1 VRRSRDRVVAGV
13 AVAVLVAVGILVA
26 YLVRD
31 GQRAGIETRE
41 DLRVELVQTLARE
54 LDTRIVQ
61 AFVALGGTASESGK
75 WTMQPGDPG
84 DTAKLRPQATDATS
98 APILVDRDAAIV
110 NSGLP
115 LVGASLGDA
124 YRKDE
129 LRTVF
134 DGGTKILTVGKGVT
148 TASPVIGL
156 AFPVSDATGD
166 VVGAY
171 IYESP
176 VTADSPFSQ
185 EIAQLQTGPTA
196 VFSIVDRA
204 RMVFASTDETSLA
217 TRSELRAEDLAPGF
231 NHRDGKVYAAAEVPS
246 ADWTYVYQQDRSEF
260 QGDVTRPLQGALLA
274 IVVLIVFGGIFS
286 VVALTRRLR
295 AAREEQRRLAEIS
308 VAREEFASIVSHE
321 LRTPV
326 AGLLGFLQTTIDHWD
341 AMSDDER
348 RRAIDRAL
356 DNAERLQHLS
366 ADVLETSALDA
377 GSVELRTE
385 LVNLRAF
392 VDDAALTAG
401 TAFADRDVRVTGDE
415 QVAVSA
421 DLPRLRQVLG
431 NVLDNAVKN
440 SPPDTPIEVTV
451 ERVDGEGRVSVR
463 DHGSGIAVDDRERI
477 FDKYTRAGASLSRG
491 TGLGLYLARQI
502 VQAHGG
508 RIWVADTQGPGTTI
522 VFSLPAREEDR
533 G

>member
-1 VRRSRDRVVAGV
+1 MRRARDRVVAGI
-13 AVAVLVAVGILVA
+13 AVAVLVAVGVLVT

-31 GQRAGIETRE
+31 GQRAGIDTRKE
-41 DLRVELVQTLARE
+41 QRIELVRLLARS
-54 LDTRIVQ
+54 LDSRVKQ
-61 AFVALGGTASESGK
+61 GLDQMRQFASGT
-75 WTMQPGDPG
+75 WTLQPGDPA
-84 DTAKLRPQATDATS
+84 DAAKLQGQTGGNATAGPLLVGRDATILNS
-98 APILVDRDAAIV
+98 ALLVDGVSIGDPYRREDLQAI
-110 NSGLP
+110 
-115 LVGASLGDA
+115 
-124 YRKDE
+124 
-129 LRTVF
+129 F
-134 DGGTKILTVGKGVT
+134 DGELGILPVGPGAT
-148 TASPVIGL
+148 STSPVLGI
-156 AFPVSDATGD
+156 AAPVLTPDGE
-166 VVGAY
+166 VGGAY
-171 IYESP
+171 VYEVA
-176 VTADSPFSQ
+176 VTADSAFSQ
-185 EIAQLQTGPTA
+185 EIAGLSLGRTG
-196 VFSIVDRA
+196 VFSIIDSA
-204 RMVFASTDETSLA
+204 DMVVASTDESSLA
-217 TRSELRAEDLAPGF
+217 DRTNLSEDARRAGF
-231 NHRDGKVYAAAEVPS
+231 HRLGDSVSAAVSIPS
-246 ADWTYVYQQDRSEF
+246 ADWTVAFEQKRSEF
-260 QGDVTRPLQGALLA
+260 EGDLTRPLQGALLA
-274 IVVLIVFGGIFS
+274 IMVLVVVGGIVS

-341 AMSDDER
+341 AMSEVER
-348 RRAIDRAL
+348 RRAVDRAL

-377 GSVELRTE
+377 GTVELRTE

-522 VFSLPAREEDR
+522 VFSLPAREGDR